1 MLGLMMRTTM
11 IVGAVAY
18 ATGIMES
25 SWRHYFTRYTDEE
38 DRLSQGIVQEVKV
51 IEEPKA
57 KKTRGG
63 KK

>member
-1 MLGLMMRTTM
+1 MIGLMMRTTM

-18 ATGIMES
+18 ATGVIES
-25 SWRHYFTRYTDEE
+25 SWRHYFHRYTNEE
-38 DRLSQGIVQEVKV
+38 DRLTTGLVQEVKM
-51 IEEPKA
+51 IEEPKV

>member
-1 MLGLMMRTTM
+1 MIGLMMRTTI
-11 IVGAVAY
+11 IVGVVAY
-18 ATGIMES
+18 ATGVVES
-25 SWRHYFTRYTDEE
+25 SWRHYFRRYTNEE
-38 DRLSQGIVQEVKV
+38 DRLTPGLVQEVKI